1 MKKEV
6 SSKTEFLFESDA
18 EKVILQEAAK
28 PRKPKIALKIFR
40 NSIIFS
46 ILLLSIFYILNT
58 YETKILMNIKANTIS
73 DKITFKNDEKMNESS
88 AYLEDYSNNSN
99 NKYELLVNKKNSIT
113 DEMLNNYEIVYVA
126 NNTYDNV
133 WLEKVTYSKY
143 LELKIALEK
152 KGYYL
157 NIINGYKTFEE
168 SKNIYNS
175 YVIEKGKKYAEKYV
189 PKPGFSEH
197 NAGLAMDIIISSN
210 KTATNTD
217 YKSDEYLYLENI
229 AYLYGFI
236 IRYPKGKETVTG
248 YEYEPWH
255 LRYVGND
262 LAKYLRKNNITLEE
276 YYSTKH

>member
-1 MKKEV
+1 MRKGV

-18 EKVILQEAAK
+18 EKVILREAAK
-28 PRKPKIALKIFR
+28 PKKPKIALKIFR
-40 NSIIFS
+40 NSIIIS
-46 ILLLSIFYILNT
+46 ILLLSIFYILDV
-58 YETKILMNIKANTIS
+58 YETNILMRIKANTIS
-73 DKITFKNDEKMNESS
+73 NKVAFKNNEKMNGSS
-88 AYLEDYSNNSN
+88 AYLENYSNISS
-99 NKYELLVNKKNSIT
+99 NKYELLVNKKNAIT
-113 DEMLNNYEIVYVA
+113 KEMLNNYEIVYVA
-126 NNTYDNV
+126 NNTYDNIR
-133 WLEKVTYSKY
+133 LEKVTYSKY
-143 LELKIALEK
+143 LELKTVLEK

-157 NIINGYKTFEE
+157 NIINGYTTFEE
-168 SKNIYNS
+168 SKSIYNS
-175 YVIEKGKKYAEKYV
+175 YTIEKGEKYAEKYI

-197 NAGLAMDIIISSN
+197 NTGLAMDIIISSN
-210 KTATNTD
+210 KTATNID

-276 YYSTKH
+276 YYSIKH